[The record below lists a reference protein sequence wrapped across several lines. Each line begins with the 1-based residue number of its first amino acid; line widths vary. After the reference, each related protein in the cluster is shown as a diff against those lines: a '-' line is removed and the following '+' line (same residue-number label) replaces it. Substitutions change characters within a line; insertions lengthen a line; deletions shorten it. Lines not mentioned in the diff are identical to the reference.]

1 MYVVLFVSVM
11 FLILIRLKNTP
22 KEIKMKKKCIFF
34 SKNLVIS
41 KKSSTFAATNLPRF
55 PQDQRA

>member
-1 MYVVLFVSVM
+1 MYVVLFVVSYV
-11 FLILIRLKNTP
+11 FNTDSAKITP